1 MNILITGAASGL
13 GRAAAML
20 FSKNGDTVYA
30 LDISTVAAQDRLI
43 PFYADITE
51 ESSLQAVFSRLQ
63 ADGVQLDAIINFAGM
78 IFIDNYL
85 EVAEEKLR
93 KIFNVNLLGAMRVN
107 KLFFPLLRENGKIVI
122 TTSEVAPLDPLPF
135 NGIYS
140 TTKTA
145 LDCYAQAL
153 RQEAGLLGRRVI
165 TIRPGAFNTPLAG
178 GSIPSMHEMAQRSRY
193 FGGQGER
200 FETLMRK
207 FTGKLQDPEKL
218 AKTIF
223 RAVHKRHPRNIYTV
237 HSNLGL
243 RLLSLLPKGM
253 QVKVVRLLVGKHTD
267 AVTPL

>member
-107 KLFFPLLRENGKIVI
+107 KLFFPLLQENGKIVI

-178 GSIPSMHEMAQRSRY
+178 GSIPSMHEMSQRSRY

>member
-78 IFIDNYL
+78 NFIDNYL

-93 KIFNVNLLGAMRVN
+93 KIFNVNLLGALRVN

-207 FTGKLQDPEKL
+207 FTGKLQEPEKL

>member
-85 EVAEEKLR
+85 EVAEEKLQ

-243 RLLSLLPKGM
+243 RLLSLLPKGL

>member
-93 KIFNVNLLGAMRVN
+93 KIFNVNLLGALRVN

-207 FTGKLQDPEKL
+207 FTGKLQEPEKL

>member
-85 EVAEEKLR
+85 EVTEEKLR

>member
-20 FSKNGDTVYA
+20 FSRNGDTVYA

-153 RQEAGLLGRRVI
+153 RQEAGLLDRRVI

>member
-1 MNILITGAASGL
+1 MRVLITGAASGL
-13 GRAAAML
+13 GRAAAA
-20 FSKNGDTVYA
+20 FFAKNGDTVYA
-30 LDISTVAAQDRLI
+30 LDISPIAAQDRLI
-43 PFYADITE
+43 PFCADITE
-51 ESSLQAVFSRLQ
+51 EGSLQAVSAKLE
-63 ADGVQLDAIINFAGM
+63 AEGVQLDAIINFAGM

-85 EVAEEKLR
+85 EVAEEKLQR
-93 KIFNVNLLGAMRVN
+93 IFDVNLLGAMRVN
-107 KLFFPLLRENGKIVI
+107 KIFFPLLREDGKIVI

-178 GSIPSMHEMAQRSRY
+178 GSIPSMHAMAQRSRY
-193 FGGQGER
+193 FSGQGER

-223 RAVHKRHPRNIYTV
+223 RAVHKRRPRNVYTV

-253 QVKVVRLLVGKHTD
+253 QVKVVKLLVGKHKGS
-267 AVTPL
+267 AASR

>member
-13 GRAAAML
+13 GHAAATL
-20 FSKNGDTVYA
+20 FSRNGDTVYA
-30 LDISTVAAQDRLI
+30 LDISPIPAQERLI
-43 PFYADITE
+43 PFQSDITD
-51 ESSLQAVFSRLQ
+51 ESSLQAVYSQLE

-85 EVAEEKLR
+85 EVEEEKLHR
-93 KIFNVNLLGAMRVN
+93 IFDVNLLGAMRVN
-107 KLFFPLLRENGKIVI
+107 KIFFPLLQEDGKIVI

-178 GSIPSMHEMAQRSRY
+178 GSIPSMHAMAQRSRY
-193 FGGQGER
+193 FSGQGER

-223 RAVHKRHPRNIYTV
+223 RAVHKRRPRNVYTV

-253 QVKVVRLLVGKHTD
+253 QVKVVKLLIGKHTD
-267 AVTPL
+267 AVIPL

>member
-1 MNILITGAASGL
+1 MKVLITGAASGL
-13 GRAAAML
+13 GRAAAVH
-20 FSKNGDTVYA
+20 FSQNGDTVYA
-30 LDISTVAAQDRLI
+30 LDISPIAAQEGML
-43 PFYADITE
+43 PFFADITD
-51 ESSLQAVFSRLQ
+51 ESSLNAVYAQLET
-63 ADGVQLDAIINFAGM
+63 DGVQLDAIINFAGM

-85 EVAEEKLR
+85 EVEEEKLQR
-93 KIFNVNLLGAMRVN
+93 IFQVNLLGAMRVN
-107 KLFFPLLRENGKIVI
+107 KLFFPLLRENGKIII

-165 TIRPGAFNTPLAG
+165 TVRPGAFNTPLAG
-178 GSIPSMHEMAQRSRY
+178 GSIPSMHAMAQRSRY
-193 FGGQGER
+193 FSGQGKR
-200 FETLMRK
+200 FEIIMRK

-223 RAVHKRHPRNIYTV
+223 RAVHKRRPRNIYTV

-243 RLLSLLPKGM
+243 RLLSLLPKGL
-253 QVKVVRLLVGKHTD
+253 QVKVVKLLVGKHAN
-267 AVTPL
+267 AVKPL

>member
-1 MNILITGAASGL
+1 MKVLITGAASGL
-13 GRAAAML
+13 GRAAAAL
-20 FSKNGDTVYA
+20 FAKNGDTVYA
-30 LDISTVAAQDRLI
+30 LDISPVAAQDRQI
-43 PFYADITE
+43 PFYADITDE
-51 ESSLQAVFSRLQ
+51 NSLRAVFSRLE

-78 IFIDNYL
+78 IFIDNFL
-85 EVAEEKLR
+85 EVAEEKLQR
-93 KIFNVNLLGAMRVN
+93 IFDVNLLGAMRVN
-107 KLFFPLLRENGKIVI
+107 KVFFPLLRENGKIVI

-165 TIRPGAFNTPLAG
+165 TVRPGAFNTPLAG
-178 GSIPSMHEMAQRSRY
+178 GSIPSMHAMAQRSRY
-193 FGGQGER
+193 FSGQGER

-223 RAVHKRHPRNIYTV
+223 RAVHKRRPRNVYTV

-243 RLLSLLPKGM
+243 RLLSLLSKGL
-253 QVKVVRLLVGKHTD
+253 QVKVVKLLIGKHTD
-267 AVTPL
+267 AVKPL

>member
-207 FTGKLQDPEKL
+207 FTGKLQEPEKL

>member
-135 NGIYS
+135 NGVYS

-207 FTGKLQDPEKL
+207 FTGKLQEPEKL

-267 AVTPL
+267 AVTPR

>member
-1 MNILITGAASGL
+1 MRVLITGAASGL

-20 FSKNGDTVYA
+20 FSQNGDTVYA
-30 LDISTVAAQDRLI
+30 LDIAAMPARERLI
-43 PFYADITE
+43 PFQADITD
-51 ESSLQAVFSRLQ
+51 ESSLCTVFTQLK
-63 ADGVQLDAIINFAGM
+63 ADNVQLDAIINFAGM

-85 EVAEEKLR
+85 EVEEEKLQR
-93 KIFNVNLLGAMRVN
+93 IFNVNFLGAMRVN
-107 KLFFPLLRENGKIVI
+107 KIFFPLLRENGKIVI

-153 RQEAGLLGRRVI
+153 RQEAGLLGRRVV
-165 TIRPGAFNTPLAG
+165 TVRPGAFNTPLAG
-178 GSIPSMHEMAQRSRY
+178 GSIPSMHAMAQRSRY
-193 FGGQGER
+193 FSGQGER

-207 FTGKLQDPEKL
+207 FTGKLQDPQKL

-223 RAVHKRHPRNIYTV
+223 RAVHKRRPRNIYTV
-237 HSNLGL
+237 HSNFGL

-253 QVKVVRLLVGKHTD
+253 QVKVVKLLIGKHTD
-267 AVTPL
+267 AVKPL

>member
-1 MNILITGAASGL
+1 MKVLITGAASGL
-13 GRAAAML
+13 GHAAAAL
-20 FSKNGDTVYA
+20 FAKNGDTVYA
-30 LDISTVAAQDRLI
+30 LDISPIAAQERLI
-43 PFYADITE
+43 PFCADITDE
-51 ESSLQAVFSRLQ
+51 NSLRTVFSRLET
-63 ADGVQLDAIINFAGM
+63 DGVQLDAIINFAGM

-85 EVAEEKLR
+85 EVAEEKLQR
-93 KIFNVNLLGAMRVN
+93 IFDVNLLGAMRVN
-107 KLFFPLLRENGKIVI
+107 KIFFPLLRENGKIVI

-178 GSIPSMHEMAQRSRY
+178 GSIPSMHAMAQRSRY
-193 FGGQGER
+193 FSGQGER

-223 RAVHKRHPRNIYTV
+223 RAVHKRHPRNVYTV

-243 RLLSLLPKGM
+243 RLLSLLPKGL
-253 QVKVVRLLVGKHTD
+253 QVKVVKLLIGKHTD
-267 AVTPL
+267 AVKPL

>member
-20 FSKNGDTVYA
+20 FSRNGDTVYA

>member
-153 RQEAGLLGRRVI
+153 RQETGLLGRRVI

-178 GSIPSMHEMAQRSRY
+178 GSIPSMHEMSQRSRY

-253 QVKVVRLLVGKHTD
+253 QVKVVKLLVGKHTD

>member
-178 GSIPSMHEMAQRSRY
+178 GSIPSMHAMAQRSRY
-193 FGGQGER
+193 FSGQGER

-223 RAVHKRHPRNIYTV
+223 RAVHKRRPRNVYTV

-253 QVKVVRLLVGKHTD
+253 QVKVVKLLIGKHTD
-267 AVTPL
+267 AVIPL